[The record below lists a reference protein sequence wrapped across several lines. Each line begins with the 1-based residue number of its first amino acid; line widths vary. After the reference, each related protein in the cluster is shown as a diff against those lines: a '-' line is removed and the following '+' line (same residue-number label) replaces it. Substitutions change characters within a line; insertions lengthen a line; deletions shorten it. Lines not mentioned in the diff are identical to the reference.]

1 MTWFGRERFGCEQ
14 GNVSVRQPV
23 GDLRPR
29 DGVVAAAGNGCVTKK
44 RCVVAGSTVG
54 RARAFWL
61 KVLQCSVTFDG
72 QEAPHETQVSRKVR
86 LPSAR
91 NSDVTELH
99 WLPLIP
105 DWRARLRALG
115 SDPATAWAEAVAL
128 ANGRLNF
135 VLTNA
140 LDETVRRSFSA
151 MPEGLATKPVR
162 LAVLGSAT
170 LTHLLPAIRVA
181 GLRRGIWIETYE
193 NDFGQYAQELSDPD
207 SALHGFGPTAVLLS
221 LDGYHLAAGVTAGL
235 DAGGAEAALEDVKA
249 RIRETWRLARAAF
262 RCPVIQQTALAVHPL
277 VLGGNEHRLPGSRAG
292 FLASLNAALRTMADE
307 DGVDLLAVDEYAAR
321 DGIAAWHDSA
331 LWHRS
336 KQEIAPPAAPLYGD
350 LVGRLL
356 AAKQGRSFKCLVM
369 DLDNTMWGGV
379 IGDDGMEGI
388 ALGQGSALGE
398 AYVAFQDYARELSR
412 RGVILAVC
420 SKNDEAN
427 AVEPFEKHPEMV
439 LRRPDISCFVAN
451 WQNKADNIRAIAEE
465 LNIGIDS
472 LVFLD
477 DNPFERNLV
486 RQELPAVAVPEV
498 SDDPTYCPRALADAG
513 YFEGLS
519 VTDEDRERTAQYQG
533 NKARDALRASATD
546 LESYLRGMEMQLV
559 WKGFDRIGLQ
569 RIVQLINKSNQFNLT
584 TKRYTEED
592 VLAVMADPT
601 AFGLQLR
608 LLDRFG
614 DNGVIAIII
623 GRLLEN
629 KDLYIDT
636 WLMSCRVLG
645 RQVEPTTLNL
655 IAQEAAKLGAR
666 RLLGEYVPTKKN
678 GMVKDHYA
686 KLGFAVTQR
695 DEAGG
700 NRNVIDLAS
709 YKPAATFIHVVE
721 G

>member
-1 MTWFGRERFGCEQ
+1 
-14 GNVSVRQPV
+14 
-23 GDLRPR
+23 
-29 DGVVAAAGNGCVTKK
+29 
-44 RCVVAGSTVG
+44 
-54 RARAFWL
+54 
-61 KVLQCSVTFDG
+61 
-72 QEAPHETQVSRKVR
+72 
-86 LPSAR
+86 
-91 NSDVTELH
+91 VTELH
-99 WLPLIP
+99 WLPTIP
-105 DWRARLRALG
+105 DWRSRLRALG
-115 SDPATAWAEAVAL
+115 NDRAGGDPAAAWNEAVAL
-128 ANGRLNF
+128 ANARLNF

-140 LDETVRRSFSA
+140 LDETVRRVFA
-151 MPEGLATKPVR
+151 TQPAGIATKPVR

-181 GLRRGIWIETYE
+181 GLRRGIWIDTYE
-193 NDFGQYAQELSDPD
+193 NDFGQYAQELADPD
-207 SALHGFGPTAVLLS
+207 SELFAFKPTAVLLS
-221 LDGYHLAAGVTAGL
+221 LDAYHLAAGVTAGL
-235 DAGGAEAALEDVKA
+235 DTAGADAALDEIKD
-249 RIRETWRLARAAF
+249 RIRETWRLAREAF
-262 RCPVIQQTALAVHPL
+262 RCPVIQQTALPVHPV
-277 VLGGNEHRLPGSRAG
+277 VLGNNEHRLPGSRAR
-292 FLASLNAALRTMADE
+292 FLARLNESLRDMAD
-307 DGVDLLAVDEYAAR
+307 DAGVDLLAVDEYAAR
-321 DGIAAWHDSA
+321 DGVTAWHDTA

-336 KQEIAPPAAPLYGD
+336 KQEIAPPVAPLYGD

-398 AYVAFQDYARELSR
+398 AYVAFQDYARELTR

-439 LRRPDISCFVAN
+439 LRRGDISSFVAN
-451 WQNKADNIRAIAEE
+451 WSDKAGNIRAIAEE

-472 LVFLD
+472 LVFID

-486 RQELPAVAVPEV
+486 RQELPMVAVPEV
-498 SDDPTYCPRALADAG
+498 SDDPTYFPRALADAG

-519 VTDEDRERTAQYQG
+519 VTDEDRERTAQYHG
-533 NKARDALRASATD
+533 NKARDALKASATD

-559 WKGFDRIGLQ
+559 WKNFDRVGMQ

-584 TKRYTEED
+584 TKRYTDED
-592 VLAVMADPT
+592 VQAVMADPQ

-614 DNGVIAIII
+614 DNGVIAIIV
-623 GRLLEN
+623 GRLQDN
-629 KDLYIDT
+629 QDLYIDT

-655 IAQEAAKLGAR
+655 IAQQAEKLGAR
-666 RLLGEYVPTKKN
+666 RLVGEYIPTKKN

-686 KLGFAVTQR
+686 KLGFTVMDR

-700 NRNVIDLAS
+700 NRNIIDLAS
-709 YKPAATFIHVVE
+709 FKPTETFIHVIE